1 MFHTVDC
8 NLVDCRDIDPS
19 ECNGAA
25 VIRADPS
32 IGRCCDTCGKT
43 QNTLSFYFI
52 RTQELSC
59 CSMSADDPCERLICP
74 GPDSQCQVQS
84 GEAVCVPL
92 CRPGSCPPGQHC
104 SVRPPLSCLTPP
116 CPPALSCTT
125 GLEHL
130 HPLSLS
136 NCGVTNSF
144 VL

>member
-43 QNTLSFYFI
+43 KHTLLLLYTYTGVELLFY
-52 RTQELSC
+52 
-59 CSMSADDPCERLICP
+59 MSADDPCERLICP

-84 GEAVCVPL
+84 GEAVCVTL

-130 HPLSLS
+130 NSI
-136 NCGVTNSF
+136 TNSF